1 MPGREHQ
8 GSTYPGLGSTR
19 CTWWPHNPRPTISLS
34 VETVGDA
41 LSPSMPAV
49 RSSTPE
55 WVMTRDHE
63 RGARSPSLSNSCV
76 GRLAPTAVGARRSDN
91 SLAPLNLNLNQF
103 CVRNMSDG
111 ACTPWASYAVRLSL
125 DEPAAFRVAE
135 RCAQNLMHVEH
146 RLGCEGCSVVTSMGA
161 QRGVKTVEVRD
172 SQAAKRN
179 ATDAWQYILLGHLA
193 VPVVGSRAEPTFT
206 RGEPAPAH
214 ESSQRHP
221 ARSVGAC
228 PCSGERCCKCLRR
241 RFPAS
246 VSVRTHC
253 PRCRVVIVLL
263 AFGLVQ

>member
-1 MPGREHQ
+1 MRWSARAYCSRRSPIRQLTRAAESESQSVLRE
-8 GSTYPGLGSTR
+8 
-19 CTWWPHNPRPTISLS
+19 
-34 VETVGDA
+34 E
-41 LSPSMPAV
+41 
-49 RSSTPE
+49 
-55 WVMTRDHE
+55 HE
-63 RGARSPSLSNSCV
+63 RWCV
-76 GRLAPTAVGARRSDN
+76 HAMGKLR
-91 SLAPLNLNLNQF
+91 
-103 CVRNMSDG
+103 
-111 ACTPWASYAVRLSL
+111 VRLSL